1 MTPTS
6 NTTPQACIG
15 DCSGD
20 RAVTVNELL
29 LLVNIALSNDSVTS
43 CPVGDANQDG
53 EITINEILTAVGN
66 ALNGCT

>member
-1 MTPTS
+1 MTPTP
-6 NTTPQACIG
+6 NATPQACIG

-20 RAVTVNELL
+20 QAVTVNELL
-29 LLVNIALSNDSVTS
+29 MLVNIALNNDLVTA

-53 EITINEILTAVGN
+53 EITINEILAAVNN